1 MDKDPCQF
9 RYHLKAFFQRRVAER
24 INADDNDEPE
34 LSIPQEIADAAV
46 EKLVSL
52 AVMNSINVKAG
63 IFPLREYRQLAI
75 LYFNEQMLVE
85 EFIVTE

>member
-9 RYHLKAFFQRRVAER
+9 RYYLKKFFQRRVAER